1 MADPQVISITAGQ
14 WVPVAIGV
22 FSGVINRLNT
32 KPNIYLQTYRLTG
45 EAAPTLEDEGAVL
58 FEEFSA
64 EPIES
69 PDAIDVY
76 VWAKGFDGKVRAD
89 L

>member
-1 MADPQVISITAGQ
+1 MANPSVVVITKGQ
-14 WVPVAIGV
+14 WVPVAINV
-22 FSGVINRLNT
+22 FSGTINRLNT
-32 KPNIYLQTYRLTG
+32 KPDIYLQTYRLTG
-45 EAAPTLEDEGAVL
+45 EAAPTLETEGAIL

-69 PDAIDVY
+69 PDGIDVY